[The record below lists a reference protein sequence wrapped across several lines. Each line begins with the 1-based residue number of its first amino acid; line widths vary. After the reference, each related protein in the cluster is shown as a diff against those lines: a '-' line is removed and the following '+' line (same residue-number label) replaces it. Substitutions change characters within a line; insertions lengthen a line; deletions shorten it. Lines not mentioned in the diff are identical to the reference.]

1 MSEPAAKRART
12 REPKSETEGKRPR
25 EENKHEPEEIAD
37 EYWDTVFEWCQNN
50 LPKSGMSEIPV
61 ESMIGQL
68 ICASTNIR
76 CVKQIRAAAKGLERY
91 MLGNTE
97 NEVRHTFCQCR
108 KTKKYFDLG
117 EEQWTKQTLRNQKRH
132 AIPSHIMICVF
143 GTNSEF
149 PPKSTETSSRSGQE
163 PQPSRD
169 MKVQIAP
176 KPESNQTREEEN
188 EQKAPSVT
196 VPAWRPQ
203 SVAQSGPKF
212 LELDSEKPSQIRKVH
227 NNLGH
232 PTAERLSAHLKL
244 AGARAD
250 IIEGA
255 KDYACQS
262 CSERT
267 PPKLT
272 TPGKPKEP
280 RDFNERVSMDGFE
293 WKNKQGTRFYV
304 LHFFDESTHF
314 HLGKRAH
321 RSAEGTEK
329 CMFDTWLQWAGP
341 PNELCFDEAGELMS
355 QKWKDIIQKEGITP
369 ITSAAPWQR
378 GRIERHGAVIKEM
391 LSRIENEH
399 GIVTEKEFDHALYQC
414 FQAKNSMMVSNGYSP
429 EQALLGKSRKLP
441 ASICSDEGMTAHSI
455 DNNEDTRSGQ
465 EHDWQ
470 LGELAMIWD
479 KRKSP
484 NMLEKGRWVG
494 PCQIIVKHEGRTII
508 WATHMNKLYRVAREN
523 LRPVSMREFQSKQ
536 NFVQICE
543 KEKLEAMAKQ
553 LEQQLHERSGMFQF
567 QDLAEGNASPI
578 PVQNEQGEQPEEEPH
593 RRDSNAGDSIH
604 EPGSENV
611 ETPPNE
617 NAVDPSSINPP
628 VETTESHSTPEGEGV
643 SIIGD
648 QQESAQGSNV
658 VYNAL
663 FVENENSECSAVED
677 DGTLWSKCLEE
688 NIAQSNFC
696 MFEFTAPVQQVE
708 RFCQNPCLFAKQ
720 LTKSAKKTH
729 TEVRYSQLTEE
740 EKKQF
745 DEAKLKEMKCWLE
758 TDAVKPLLKSRIHS
772 SKIMSSRWIL
782 TWKVDPTVPG
792 GRKPKAR
799 IVVRGFEDPDLAS
812 FSTESPT
819 LSRDGRM
826 VILQTV
832 SSMHWQLQSF
842 DIKTAFLRGR
852 SDHRQLAMEP
862 VNRELLHMKDN
873 ETCLLQGNAY
883 GRVDAPII
891 FYKELRKK
899 LEEVG
904 FEAHPLDSCMFFA
917 SQSHQSKDIGRNP
930 RHTCR

>member
-1 MSEPAAKRART
+1 MQLCSFVCKIQVDEGRHFTLENPGASDLWHQAEIKPVIDATRRVSLDQCRFGLVYPEDQRPLKKYTRLQTTSRAIVNDLDGRMCKKDHEHCPIAGNCKVGKERMALSRYAAFYPRILARAAAQSILREHHESEFPIYPADELSEPAAKRVRT
-12 REPKSETEGKRPR
+12 HEPKSETEAKRPR
-25 EENKHEPEEIAD
+25 EETKHEPEEIAD

-50 LPKSGMSEIPV
+50 LPKSGISEIPV
-61 ESMIGQL
+61 ESMIQL

-76 CVKQIRAAAKGLERY
+76 RVKQIRAAKGLERY
-91 MLGNTE
+91 MIGNAE

-108 KTKKYFDLG
+108 KTKKHFDLG

-149 PPKSTETSSRSGQE
+149 PPLSTEKSSNSGQE
-163 PQPSRD
+163 PRHSRD
-169 MKVQIAP
+169 MKVQITP
-176 KPESNQTREEEN
+176 KPESQQIREEEN

-203 SVAQSGPKF
+203 SVVQSGPKF
-212 LELDSEKPSQIRKVH
+212 LELDSEKQSQIRKVH

-244 AGARAD
+244 AGARVD

-272 TPGKPKEP
+272 TPGKLKEP

-293 WKNKQGTRFYV
+293 WKNKQGTKFYA

-314 HLGKRAH
+314 HLGKRAR

-341 PNELCFDEAGELMS
+341 PNELCFDEAGEFMS

-378 GRIERHGAVIKEM
+378 GRIERHGGVIKEM

-441 ASICSDEGMTAHSI
+441 ASICSDERTTAHSI
-455 DNNEDTRSGQ
+455 DNDEDTRSESFMKNMQIRTAARKAFLESDNSSAIRRALLRQSRGQ

-494 PCQIIVKHEGRTII
+494 PCQIVMHEGRTIV

-543 KEKLEAMAKQ
+543 K
-553 LEQQLHERSGMFQF
+553 
-567 QDLAEGNASPI
+567 
-578 PVQNEQGEQPEEEPH
+578 
-593 RRDSNAGDSIH
+593 
-604 EPGSENV
+604 
-611 ETPPNE
+611 
-617 NAVDPSSINPP
+617 
-628 VETTESHSTPEGEGV
+628 
-643 SIIGD
+643 
-648 QQESAQGSNV
+648 
-658 VYNAL
+658 
-663 FVENENSECSAVED
+663 
-677 DGTLWSKCLEE
+677 
-688 NIAQSNFC
+688 
-696 MFEFTAPVQQVE
+696 
-708 RFCQNPCLFAKQ
+708 
-720 LTKSAKKTH
+720 
-729 TEVRYSQLTEE
+729 
-740 EKKQF
+740 
-745 DEAKLKEMKCWLE
+745 
-758 TDAVKPLLKSRIHS
+758 
-772 SKIMSSRWIL
+772 
-782 TWKVDPTVPG
+782 
-792 GRKPKAR
+792 
-799 IVVRGFEDPDLAS
+799 
-812 FSTESPT
+812 
-819 LSRDGRM
+819 
-826 VILQTV
+826 
-832 SSMHWQLQSF
+832 
-842 DIKTAFLRGR
+842 
-852 SDHRQLAMEP
+852 
-862 VNRELLHMKDN
+862 
-873 ETCLLQGNAY
+873 
-883 GRVDAPII
+883 
-891 FYKELRKK
+891 
-899 LEEVG
+899 
-904 FEAHPLDSCMFFA
+904 
-917 SQSHQSKDIGRNP
+917 
-930 RHTCR
+930 